1 MTAMMNDLNQFFR
14 VMTINGGAQLLMMDR
29 QYHFLAACL
38 ERPSTASEIAER
50 CGAQEKPT
58 RLILEG
64 LAALGMLQEDS
75 ERFHLTGLGKLLATT
90 PQILGNRFWDHLPEY
105 LKTAEPIIK
114 MDVLQHQAEHYQA
127 EVGPL
132 GWMLGPAAEEAANV
146 LEIGTRRKGLR
157 ILDVGAGSAV
167 WSLTM
172 IRRDWASR
180 VTALDWPEV
189 LTIAQQQ
196 AKAQQI
202 DSQLNVLAGDVHQ
215 VPLPVGAFDL
225 AILANITH
233 LETPEGNEHV
243 FRRVYGA
250 LDEQGEAIIIDVFP
264 GSAEG
269 DLTRIL
275 YRLGL
280 ALRTEHGQVYS
291 SEHLNRQLKEVGFR
305 SCEFTLLKSP
315 PHMLGMLIASKE
327 AVPLTQRG

>member
-1 MTAMMNDLNQFFR
+1 MTAMMNELNQFFR
-14 VMTINGGAQLLMMDR
+14 VMTINGGAQLLEMDR

-38 ERPSTASEIAER
+38 EHPATAGEIAQR
-50 CGAQEKPT
+50 CAAQEKPT

-64 LAALGMLQEDS
+64 LAALGLLQADS
-75 ERFHLTGLGKLLATT
+75 ERFQLTDLGKLLATT

-105 LKTAEPIIK
+105 LRTGEPIIK
-114 MDVLQHQAEHYQA
+114 MDILQHQAEHYQA

-132 GWMLGPAAEEAANV
+132 GWMLGPAAEEAASV
-146 LEIGTRRKGLR
+146 LEIGTRRKALR

-167 WSLTM
+167 WSLAM
-172 IRRDWASR
+172 IHRDRSSK

-189 LTIAQQQ
+189 LTIAQQR
-196 AKAQQI
+196 AKAQQL
-202 DSQLNVLAGDVHQ
+202 DSQLDVLAGDVHQ
-215 VPLPVGAFDL
+215 VALPADAFDL

-243 FRRVYGA
+243 FKRVYEA
-250 LDEQGEAIIIDVFP
+250 LDDEGEAIIIDVFP
-264 GSAEG
+264 SSAEG

-275 YRLGL
+275 YQLGL

-291 SEHLNRQLKEVGFR
+291 SDELSRQLRATGFR
-305 SCEFTLLKSP
+305 SCELITLKSP

-327 AVPLTQRG
+327 AVS